1 MTCYTTGMPRTT
13 FDEPFFKRFYSRT
26 PVHSRRKIESLAT
39 AVHNMCTWWD
49 VRISSVLD
57 VGAGLGYWRDWYAS
71 NHPRVKVCSIDVS
84 EYACTKYHHELR
96 DISTWRPSRAFDL
109 VLCQSVLQYL
119 SNSRADVA
127 IEHLAAATKRVMYF
141 EVPTSS
147 DLKHIVDR
155 RSTDFNIYARSGEWY
170 RKRLTKHFTHAGAG
184 LWLSK
189 TSGITLYEF
198 ERGCKL

>member
-1 MTCYTTGMPRTT
+1 MPRTT
-13 FDEPFFKRFYSRT
+13 FDERFFKRFYSRT
-26 PVHSRRKIESLAT
+26 PVHSRQKIESLAT

-84 EYACTKYHHELR
+84 EHACAKYHHELR
-96 DISTWRPSRAFDL
+96 DISMWHPSRAFDL
-109 VLCQSVLQYL
+109 VVCQSVLQYL
-119 SNSRADVA
+119 SNSRAEAA

-155 RSTDFNIYARSGEWY
+155 RSTDFNIYARGGEWY

-184 LWLSK
+184 LWLVN
-189 TSGITLYEF
+189 TSGIALYEF
-198 ERGCKL
+198 ERSR